1 MALRTFRSNPS
12 LGGFGSGEADGD
24 AFCQVLKELVDNAVD
39 ACSSPLP
46 SEEDAASRSTATR
59 RPGTLESARGRQNR
73 QQRPCDSSL
82 PPRKRVRVV
91 IEPFDARKHHVVSE
105 SESGVSQG
113 DPHELRNS
121 ELLRV
126 TVTDNGVGMKDIQA
140 CVDPFS
146 TSKGAHGYDNQDLSD
161 SRSSQAVEQ
170 ATAGRY
176 GIGLTLCLLHTQR
189 LVPDSCAIIRSA
201 TAEQP
206 EWSQFTCVVATDR
219 VNCVP
224 SNRVPKCQPSESGTT
239 ISILVPVRRTAFDD
253 PIDTQRPNSGCLTPE
268 ALSSGRR
275 DCVFRV
281 PSLG

>member
-39 ACSSPLP
+39 ACRSTLP
-46 SEEDAASRSTATR
+46 SEEDAPSRTTGTR
-59 RPGTLESARGRQNR
+59 RPGPVASARGRGTR
-73 QQRPCDSSL
+73 QQLPSDSSQT
-82 PPRKRVRVV
+82 PKKRVRVV
-91 IEPFDARKHHVVSE
+91 IEPYDVRKHHVVGQSE
-105 SESGVSQG
+105 SDVSQG
-113 DPHELRNS
+113 EPHEARNG

-146 TSKGAHGYDNQDLSD
+146 SSKAGHREDSQDPTSD
-161 SRSSQAVEQ
+161 SRSSSAVEQ

-206 EWSQFTCVVATDR
+206 EWKQVTCVVSTDR
-219 VNCVP
+219 VNGVQ
-224 SNRVPKCQPSESGTT
+224 SSTVPKCQPGESGTT
-239 ISILVPVRRTAFDD
+239 ISILVPVRRTALHDV
-253 PIDTQRPNSGCLTPE
+253 IDIQ
-268 ALSSGRR
+268 
-275 DCVFRV
+275 
-281 PSLG
+281 